1 MFLMQRKYRCLKILV
16 YVNLFYL
23 YIYIYILVSEDVL
36 YRIFFPLAR
45 ILANAYF
52 YYFLVSEDSVVSV
65 TETETKSRLV
75 S

>member
-1 MFLMQRKYRCLKILV
+1 MSIYFI
-16 YVNLFYL
+16 

-45 ILANAYF
+45 ILGNAYF

>member
-1 MFLMQRKYRCLKILV
+1 MSIYFI
-16 YVNLFYL
+16 
-23 YIYIYILVSEDVL
+23 YIYIFILVSEDVL